1 MRLPLRLNGL
11 GIRSRVELRD
21 AAYAGAAAK
30 ALPALADRVT
40 DTLSGSVQ
48 PGILNT
54 PKIASISG
62 QGSFDDNTY
71 SLTSFLDNSRRG
83 ASLEASWQRMQLAA
97 ADAGAAAPTGG
108 ALAADPSQIGHG
120 FPNTQHAVSIQ
131 LDRSRQRKLNE
142 AMPSHSRASV
152 VYSSCDSLSRAFLTC
167 PSYEGGM
174 TPAVFAESFARYL
187 AAPSPAC
194 IPHVGRTLYVSGRRG
209 AVDVYGDD
217 LVAAAT
223 KGGMEAKF
231 RHDVVRDLLTTSIRG
246 AGGSATAEN
255 SRWIHPAIP
264 SAALAAMAALAGTP
278 RQVRPMVPDVTYVL
292 DPADGERVVECKTIA
307 YCPTYYAPGRS
318 GVNKRARQVQAEYW
332 SKARAQDRAFGLAQL
347 APGSG
352 PSGANSTIG
361 PIERQLN
368 SVAPVCIAVVGGFG
382 EGSEDLHG
390 LIGGI
395 ARKAA
400 LTAHVRLGL
409 EQHVAAGLIQQQ
421 LIRKL
426 GTAFVRS
433 HSLLLLARLQF
444 IAPHAAQ
451 RCTSRAALG
460 QVISYRQL
468 EAAAA
473 RLPGGRGHGSSRH
486 GGRGG

>member
-1 MRLPLRLNGL
+1 M
-11 GIRSRVELRD
+11 
-21 AAYAGAAAK
+21 
-30 ALPALADRVT
+30 
-40 DTLSGSVQ
+40 
-48 PGILNT
+48 
-54 PKIASISG
+54 
-62 QGSFDDNTY
+62 
-71 SLTSFLDNSRRG
+71 
-83 ASLEASWQRMQLAA
+83 
-97 ADAGAAAPTGG
+97 
-108 ALAADPSQIGHG
+108 
-120 FPNTQHAVSIQ
+120 
-131 LDRSRQRKLNE
+131 
-142 AMPSHSRASV
+142 
-152 VYSSCDSLSRAFLTC
+152 
-167 PSYEGGM
+167 
-174 TPAVFAESFARYL
+174 
-187 AAPSPAC
+187 
-194 IPHVGRTLYVSGRRG
+194 
-209 AVDVYGDD
+209 YGDD

-292 DPADGERVVECKTIA
+292 DPANGERVVECKTIA
-307 YCPTYYAPGRS
+307 FCPAYYAPGRS

-368 SVAPVCIAVVGGFG
+368 SVAPVCIAVVKGFG

-444 IAPHAAQ
+444 VAPHAAQ